1 MMSVFAYLLD
11 VALTGC
17 AMVFGYMFTSIII
30 VPFLL
35 DFFNYPIN

>member
-1 MMSVFAYLLD
+1 MKSVFDYCLNVVLD
-11 VALTGC
+11 GC
-17 AMVFGYMFTSIII
+17 AMIFGYMFTSVII